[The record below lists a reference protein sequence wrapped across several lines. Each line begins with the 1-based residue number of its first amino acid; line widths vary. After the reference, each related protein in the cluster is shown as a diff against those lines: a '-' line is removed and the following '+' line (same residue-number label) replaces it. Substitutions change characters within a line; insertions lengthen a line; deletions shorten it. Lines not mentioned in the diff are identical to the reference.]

1 MERKLV
7 QVSDQEVRIDF
18 ALNCKCRANVRL
30 TSLCATSPVAF
41 KIQTSSPQ
49 KFMVN
54 PPTGL
59 IPPLSY
65 ATFQVILK
73 PQTQLPHSYPRSPS
87 DRFLIKTALF
97 PASASPSPP
106 PNPDSVNSWFSSRPN
121 LSTQD
126 HKLKVAFVGPV
137 LLRRAVSLGD
147 CDAARNLIKRQ
158 KSVLAGFSAK
168 ESESILRVAT
178 ELADPEG
185 MVNLLLDSGLKIGAT
200 EVLEEEEANSRGV
213 DSKWA
218 SKGWDELHVA
228 ASFDR
233 AEEVLDLVRGR
244 GSGSL
249 NCVDKEG
256 RTPLHVAVAKGHIKC
271 TRVLVESGADKDA
284 RSRDGRTALYR
295 AAANG
300 DRSMVGMLI
309 QMGADPT
316 IRNDR
321 GRSALDV
328 ARDKRHSEVVE
339 VLERGEEV
347 LMAARRGDTECLELL
362 LKTGAIINYRDLY
375 GLTALHVAAM
385 KGHEDVLAMLVEFGG
400 DLDSRDD
407 EGHSP
412 LHSAVVGGSL
422 EAVVMLV
429 RKGAHVDVENNS
441 KVTPLYMA
449 TTMGQREIAEFLIS
463 KGASSELS
471 LTTLNLWYGKFNGL
485 LPS

>member
-1 MERKLV
+1 MPSAHLPMRHL
-7 QVSDQEVRIDF
+7 
-18 ALNCKCRANVRL
+18 
-30 TSLCATSPVAF
+30 
-41 KIQTSSPQ
+41 
-49 KFMVN
+49 
-54 PPTGL
+54 
-59 IPPLSY
+59 
-65 ATFQVILK
+65 
-73 PQTQLPHSYPRSPS
+73 QLHT
-87 DRFLIKTALF
+87 TALF
-97 PASASPSPP
+97 CPLY
-106 PNPDSVNSWFSSRPN
+106 SVTAFQIPTSNSWFSSSYPSTCHHGSLLGRPCF
-121 LSTQD
+121 S
-126 HKLKVAFVGPV
+126 PP
-137 LLRRAVSLGD
+137 RRLP
-147 CDAARNLIKRQ
+147 RN
-158 KSVLAGFSAK
+158 G
-168 ESESILRVAT
+168 
-178 ELADPEG
+178 ELASRSPGLE
-185 MVNLLLDSGLKIGAT
+185 VIELTEYWKKRRRTLVEWIPSGRVKA
-200 EVLEEEEANSRGV
+200 GV
-213 DSKWA
+213 T
-218 SKGWDELHVA
+218 H
-228 ASFDR
+228 
-233 AEEVLDLVRGR
+233 
-244 GSGSL
+244 
-249 NCVDKEG
+249 KEG

-271 TRVLVESGADKDA
+271 ARVLVESGADKDA

-449 TTMGQREIAEFLIS
+449 TTMGQREIAEFH
-463 KGASSELS
+463 
-471 LTTLNLWYGKFNGL
+471 
-485 LPS
+485 